1 VRFTL
6 PRFRYDQV
14 MNLGWKVLFPI
25 AVANLI
31 IVSIA
36 ILVLQNYGYLKA

>member
-1 VRFTL
+1 
-6 PRFRYDQV
+6 

-31 IVSIA
+31 IISAA
-36 ILVLQNYGYLKA
+36 ILVLQNYGYFKA